1 MGADSPQIFSN
12 SDYGCFTSAKFAH
25 TVNCSCFVVHG
36 CAQPS
41 PRFFSSSL
49 CNEDFDVFLGIPDAA
64 LPGRSSRLR
73 AFGRGVAGAPVAGLA
88 VFPMASVPEGV
99 FVTDGGG
106 EFSAKAAHGHAEN
119 RQHAASIARSG
130 LRIFCP
136 RIALHINDFD
146 IE

>member
-1 MGADSPQIFSN
+1 M
-12 SDYGCFTSAKFAH
+12 
-25 TVNCSCFVVHG
+25 VHG

-49 CNEDFDVFLGIPDAA
+49 GNEDFDVFLDTPDAA

-73 AFGRGVAGAPVAGLA
+73 VFRRGVAGAPGAGLA

-106 EFSAKAAHGHAEN
+106 EFSAKAAHVHAEN
-119 RQHAASIARSG
+119 RQYAASIARSG
-130 LRIFCP
+130 LRIPCL
-136 RIALHINDFD
+136 RIALHLDDFD